1 MIGIIAALLPK
12 ARIDVVTTKLS
23 VLRERIYPELQHMVG
38 DVGLVC
44 TGKNIRNKRVMCWS
58 ARSLHKA
65 EADADIVFGDECHEL
80 AADSFSCPA
89 SSLAKFRTLGCR
101 FAQYALRRQRSQ
113 NAWSV
118 WGAYYLQGQL
128 L

>member
-44 TGKNIRNKRVMCWS
+44 TGRLRNKRVMCWS

-65 EADADIVFGDECHEL
+65 EADADIVW
-80 AADSFSCPA
+80 
-89 SSLAKFRTLGCR
+89 
-101 FAQYALRRQRSQ
+101 RR
-113 NAWSV
+113 V
-118 WGAYYLQGQL
+118 P
-128 L
+128 